1 MLPLF
6 GNCWLTEASYQEETE
21 ITSSVNDTSNTTSSD
36 PTKLSSVSQEALD
49 QTAEPVVVEPLRQS
63 TRTYTPIVDDAVVIV
78 GETSARQR
86 KRKREKSSGTSTIRS
101 GPEPNA
107 ELVAFDYAAV
117 PNILDGSKER
127 VDEDKG
133 KNKKSRQSK
142 GEPSVFD
149 PFLVSCYDPNLV
161 SIIAWSFFVGFSLC
175 IICHGFHVF
184 LFMI

>member
-1 MLPLF
+1 M
-6 GNCWLTEASYQEETE
+6 TEASYQEETE
-21 ITSSVNDTSNTTSSD
+21 ITSSVNDASNTTSSSD
-36 PTKLSSVSQEALD
+36 PTKLSPVSQEALD
-49 QTAEPVVVEPLRQS
+49 QTVEPVVVEPLRQP

-149 PFLVSCYDPNLV
+149 LRSLHGHSLLAFRSVSSVTDFM
-161 SIIAWSFFVGFSLC
+161 FFYS
-175 IICHGFHVF
+175 
-184 LFMI
+184 